1 MVETKLRDI
10 LYREVRQLKFSLR
23 TKTLPTVQVICDA
36 PGCIFWQTVS
46 FAGEVSI
53 GLRWP
58 YGA

>member
-1 MVETKLRDI
+1 MIETKLRDV

-36 PGCIFWQTVS
+36 LGFILWQTVS

-53 GLRWP
+53 SLCWP